1 MYWMMGG
8 FGGVD
13 WQQLWLMLAL
23 LPVLLWVC
31 WQSQPLNLL
40 ALGEVSARQLGLPL
54 WLWRKLLVVATGW
67 LVGVSV
73 ALAGAIG
80 FIGLVIPHILRLC
93 GLSDHRVLLPACLL
107 AGASALLGADIIAR
121 LALSAAELPIGVVTA
136 TLGGAGVHLVAA
148 AFRGD
153 GGRETPSAWTA
164 SGDAYQ
170 PLMASPL

>member
-13 WQQLWLMLAL
+13 WQQLWLMIAL
-23 LPVLLWVC
+23 LPVLCWVC
-31 WQSQPLNLL
+31 LQSQPLNLL

-67 LVGVSV
+67 MVGVSV

-93 GLSDHRVLLPACLL
+93 GLSDHGCCSRPVCWPGQAPAGGGYHCP
-107 AGASALLGADIIAR
+107 AGAFRRRAADW
-121 LALSAAELPIGVVTA
+121 
-136 TLGGAGVHLVAA
+136 
-148 AFRGD
+148 RGD
-153 GGRETPSAWTA
+153 GDLGAPVFIWLLLRSRGGDSAAPSAGTA
-164 SGDAYQ
+164 PVQAYQ
-170 PLMASPL
+170 PLIASPL

>member
-67 LVGVSV
+67 RS
-73 ALAGAIG
+73 
-80 FIGLVIPHILRLC
+80 
-93 GLSDHRVLLPACLL
+93 
-107 AGASALLGADIIAR
+107 ASAWRWRGDWLYWSGDPAYFAPVRPERSSGAASRLPVSWRQRAAR
-121 LALSAAELPIGVVTA
+121 RRYHRP
-136 TLGGAGVHLVAA
+136 AGVIGGGITDR
-148 AFRGD
+148 RGD
-153 GGRETPSAWTA
+153 GDAGAPVFIWLLLRSGRRGRDAVSMDGV
-164 SGDAYQ
+164 GDAYQ

>member
-13 WQQLWLMLAL
+13 WQQLWLMIAL
-23 LPVLLWVC
+23 LPVLCWVC
-31 WQSQPLNLL
+31 LQSQPLNLL

-67 LVGVSV
+67 MVGVSV

-93 GLSDHRVLLPACLL
+93 GLSDHRVLLPACML

-136 TLGGAGVHLVAA
+136 TWARRSLSGCCCVRGGGDSAA
-148 AFRGD
+148 
-153 GGRETPSAWTA
+153 PSAGTA
-164 SGDAYQ
+164 PVQAYQ
-170 PLMASPL
+170 PLIASPL